1 MLKQFKTVLML
12 TLAVVLL
19 ASCGSSDNNEQEKE
33 QEQVSNQVSTN
44 DYSEMNHS
52 VESMPSSVTKALNDQ
67 NYTLSQKLKDSI
79 TYMYNEEK
87 LAKDVYLDIYEVQKV
102 KQLYNI
108 ATNSEV
114 RHQEA
119 VNELAKKYDLNITL
133 YPDTEI
139 PYDIAVESYN
149 SGEFSVEHI
158 QELYDT
164 LYDKGIQSKKDAL
177 EVGCIVEVTD
187 IDDLDIYIEQA
198 TESNATDVLAVFNFL
213 RNGSYNHYWAFDKGL
228 KNMNVN
234 DGCCSL
240 GETYCHPEYPKK

>member
-1 MLKQFKTVLML
+1 MYKQFKTVLML
-12 TLAVVLL
+12 TLAVILL
-19 ASCGSSDNNEQEKE
+19 ASCGSSDNKE
-33 QEQVSNQVSTN
+33 QEQVSNEVSTN
-44 DYSEMNHS
+44 DYSETNHS
-52 VESMPSSVTKALNDQ
+52 VESMPSFVTEALNDKD
-67 NYTLSQKLKDSI
+67 YTLSQKLKDSI

-119 VNELAKKYDLNITL
+119 VNDLAKKYDLNITL
-133 YPDTEI
+133 YPNTEV
-139 PYDIAVESYN
+139 PYDISVESYN

-228 KNMNVN
+228 KNMNIN

-240 GETYCHPEYPKK
+240 GDKYCHPEYPQK

>member
-1 MLKQFKTVLML
+1 MYKRFTMISLVLF
-12 TLAVVLL
+12 LALVL
-19 ASCGSSDNNEQEKE
+19 AGCGSSGGNNEEKSDE
-33 QEQVSNQVSTN
+33 NTTHSSDSLPSTII
-44 DYSEMNHS
+44 E
-52 VESMPSSVTKALNDQ
+52 ALNDKE
-67 NYTLSQKLKDSI
+67 YTLSQKLKDSI

-133 YPDTEI
+133 YPNTEV
-139 PYDIAVESYN
+139 PYDISVESYN

-228 KNMNVN
+228 KNMNIN